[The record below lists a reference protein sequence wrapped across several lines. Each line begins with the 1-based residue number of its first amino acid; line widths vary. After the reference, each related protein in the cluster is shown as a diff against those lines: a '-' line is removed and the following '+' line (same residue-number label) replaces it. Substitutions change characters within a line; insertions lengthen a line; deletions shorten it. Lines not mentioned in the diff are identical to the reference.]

1 MVREKDNKVRRFDK
15 FLDFLDFLGQ
25 IWGKKIDVEHY

>member
-15 FLDFLDFLGQ
+15 FLDFLDFWDKFGTNLGE
-25 IWGKKIDVEHY
+25 KN